1 MDPLADSLALT
12 AARLRALTDAR
23 LRALTDARLRALT
36 AARSLAP
43 ISVLHFRA
51 SVDSSFTLGRA
62 TN

>member
-1 MDPLADSLALT
+1 VDPLADSLAVT
-12 AARLRALTDAR
+12 SARLRALTDAR
-23 LRALTDARLRALT
+23 PRAPT

-43 ISVLHFRA
+43 ISALHSRA